1 MAPNFL
7 DRQEAKLDHIRQG
20 WGHMGAGG
28 DSALDSSVVS
38 VGTLSSWP
46 LTLWGMFTL
55 GAVPL
60 WRPFSASLYPPHRRV
75 RSAAPSTTSWELEQ
89 QTFVS
94 PPTVLEAGGPR
105 SRRQQVSLFSD
116 PSLWLEKKHLITLS
130 DSPPFQTH

>member
-38 VGTLSSWP
+38 VGTLSSRP
-46 LTLWGMFTL
+46 LTLWGMFAL
-55 GAVPL
+55 GAVPFGDL
-60 WRPFSASLYPPHRRV
+60 SVLLYTPPHRRV

-105 SRRQQVSLFSD
+105 SRRQQVSLF
-116 PSLWLEKKHLITLS
+116 
-130 DSPPFQTH
+130 